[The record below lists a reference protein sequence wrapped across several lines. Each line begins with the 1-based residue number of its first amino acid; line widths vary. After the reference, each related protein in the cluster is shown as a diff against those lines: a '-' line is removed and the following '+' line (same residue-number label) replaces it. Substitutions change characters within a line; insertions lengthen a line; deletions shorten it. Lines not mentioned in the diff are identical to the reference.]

1 MADRAQL
8 VLEDGRIFAG
18 ESFGA
23 RVESVGEVVF
33 NTAMSGYQEILT
45 DPSYTGQMVCMTYPH
60 IGNTGVNDEDIE
72 SRRVFAEG
80 FIVRSRSLVSSNYR
94 RTKTL
99 EEYLEAAGIAGIAE
113 VDTRALTRHLRTHG
127 SRVGIIAAADR
138 DPAKLIEKIR
148 ANPPIVGR
156 DLAREVTCD
165 AAYPWT
171 QGTWDLGAGYG
182 DKPPAEAK
190 FKVVAM
196 DFGVKTNILRLL
208 VDHGCAVT
216 VVPANT
222 SADSILAMEP
232 DGVFLSNGPGD
243 PEPVTY
249 AVETIR
255 ALVGKKPIF
264 GICLGHQLIGLALGA
279 RTYKLKFGHHGANQP
294 VKDHATGRVEITSQ
308 NHNFAVDLDS
318 IAGDVVATHV
328 NLNDGTNEGMAHRT
342 QPVFSVQY
350 HPEASPGPHDASY
363 LFDRFTT
370 MMRTGRPVADEVRA
384 RIRTWA
390 FD

>member
-8 VLEDGRIFAG
+8 VLEDGRVFAG

-45 DPSYTGQMVCMTYPH
+45 DPSYAGQMVCMTYPH

-80 FIVRSRSLVSSNYR
+80 FIIRSRSLVSSNYR

-308 NHNFAVDLDS
+308 NHNFALDGKTLDPTHCE
-318 IAGDVVATHV
+318 ITHV
-328 NLNDGTNEGMAHRT
+328 NLNDNTVEGFRHRRE
-342 QPVFSVQY
+342 PMFCVQY
-350 HPEASPGPHDASY
+350 HPEAGPGPHDPFY
-363 LFDRFTT
+363 LFGRF
-370 MMRTGRPVADEVRA
+370 RELICSA
-384 RIRTWA
+384 
-390 FD
+390 

>member
-8 VLEDGRIFAG
+8 VLEDGRVFAG

-45 DPSYTGQMVCMTYPH
+45 DPSYAGQMVCMTYPH

-80 FIVRSRSLVSSNYR
+80 FIIRSRSLVSSNYR